1 MSNVTLIGLGAM
13 GSALAKALVN
23 GGHATTVWNRT
34 QSGIDGAVSIG
45 ATGAADIIEA
55 INASEVLLVCLS
67 NYTATRSI
75 LDTDEARC
83 HLAGKTL
90 VQMGTGTPSEAREN
104 ESWMK
109 DLGGDYLDVTI
120 QPYPEGI
127 GAPESRFF
135 ISGSESAFKLSQPY
149 LELFGGDLRYLG
161 ENVGAANT
169 LDLSELI
176 YSIGQHIAFAHAAR
190 ICEAEGVRLDQFAT
204 LFKEGEPARDLADM
218 VHSDNYEVG
227 AILPGASVNT
237 WEGCI
242 KLIQDH
248 ARLGKLNSEIPDF
261 YSDLFNRAID
271 SGYGE
276 EDVASIVKVLRENA
290 KAV

>member
-1 MSNVTLIGLGAM
+1 MDIRSETENDWSAIYDLNVLAFDTKAEADFKEPNMSNVTLIGLGAM

-34 QSGIDGAVSIG
+34 QSGIDSAVSIG
-45 ATGAADIIEA
+45 ATGAANIIEA
-55 INASEVLLVCLS
+55 INASDVLLVCLS

-75 LDTDEARC
+75 LDTDEVRR
-83 HLAGKTL
+83 HLADKTL

-109 DLGGDYLDVTI
+109 VLGGDYLDVTI

-135 ISGSESAFKLSQPY
+135 ISGSESACKLSLPFLQ
-149 LELFGGDLRYLG
+149 LF
-161 ENVGAANT
+161 
-169 LDLSELI
+169 
-176 YSIGQHIAFAHAAR
+176 
-190 ICEAEGVRLDQFAT
+190 
-204 LFKEGEPARDLADM
+204 
-218 VHSDNYEVG
+218 
-227 AILPGASVNT
+227 AIHPGASVKT

-248 ARLGKLNSEIPDF
+248 ARFRELNSEIPDF

-276 EDVASIVKVLRENA
+276 EDVASIVKVLRE
-290 KAV
+290 